1 MLFRGTSP
9 PATGAYSCFV
19 SARCR
24 SNLHVVATRHAAT
37 AHNDGARLYL
47 LFAHSRPTFPSQDL
61 TAAEQRTKVI
71 GKLHGILKPFVLR
84 RVKADVAIDLP
95 RKQEVVLYAQ
105 MTEEQKRLN
114 QGLLQG
120 TLAVSACKGHAH
132 AMPCACLPGL

>member
-1 MLFRGTSP
+1 MP
-9 PATGAYSCFV
+9 PPDA
-19 SARCR
+19 
-24 SNLHVVATRHAAT
+24 
-37 AHNDGARLYL
+37 
-47 LFAHSRPTFPSQDL
+47 PTPTLTQDL

-120 TLAVSACKGHAH
+120 TLAVRGAALPRAGREPQRMLCAADDIPYTYLAAGHYKAQKQCISSGQ
-132 AMPCACLPGL
+132 ASRFMGLRSVSP